1 MNKYPATQTTDEW
14 RAAYGSKSVSSI
26 ISTKTK
32 VSNFST
38 NEIEEECSLLDDLP
52 LIKPGRFTARY
63 FHHEL
68 RKDMFEKGSCRLGI
82 QFETYG
88 DGIPTLV
95 KLEAWFPVN
104 ATKNGFSASKRSK
117 YARQFFAVFP
127 DLTGQ
132 RMDRLSPK
140 KLKGIELE
148 VEVVTVCEDSE
159 HNPIPKALQYSKIKR
174 IIGRKK

>member
-1 MNKYPATQTTDEW
+1 MMKKRPEDQTVDEW
-14 RAAYGSKSVSSI
+14 LADYDRLDVPAKSSEDEKPRFSI
-26 ISTKTK
+26 VTK
-32 VSNFST
+32 
-38 NEIEEECSLLDDLP
+38 EECSLQDDLP
-52 LIKPGRFTARY
+52 LIKPGRYTARY

-68 RKDMFEKGSCRLGI
+68 RKGMFEEGSCRLGI
-82 QFETYG
+82 KFETYG
-88 DGIPTLV
+88 NGIPILV
-95 KLEAWFPVN
+95 QLEAWFPVN

-117 YARQFFAVFP
+117 YARQFFSVFP

-148 VEVVTVCEDSE
+148 VEVATVCEDSE